1 MPDEHLGLGPAG
13 IENPEADDFASREST
28 LDRENPVANFERAEA
43 IPEAT
48 EEKYSELLT
57 KVSSAAS
64 GSDDETKVDITH
76 LRSLEGEEEKIE
88 HLVKIA
94 KSKGLPHAVTVAQR
108 LKDYYAL
115 DKFHDELI
123 DNLYEE
129 LVREG
134 LVTKE

>member
-13 IENPEADDFASREST
+13 IENPEAGDFASRDSALRIEKPAAAMEQRES
-28 LDRENPVANFERAEA
+28 A
-43 IPEAT
+43 PEET
-48 EEKYSELLT
+48 GEKYSELLT
-57 KVSSAAS
+57 KVSSAVPNT
-64 GSDDETKVDITH
+64 DDDAKVDLTH
-76 LRSLEGEEEKIE
+76 LRSLEGEEEKVE
-88 HLVKIA
+88 HLVKLA
-94 KSKGLPHAVTVAQR
+94 KTKGLPHAVTVAQR